1 LFARNGWLQTLVES
15 YTASSPPMVVDWRVE
30 NAADGHFGYGGY
42 VASQSRGSLIG
53 QRRWIMC
60 LALPLL
66 IRRSVLER
74 VGLFDEAY
82 FLVAGIPENDRTE
95 IFNGDPKS
103 LTAYWSS
110 MMSAITGTNGD
121 RPGEMTKISLIS
133 TSSYNRAG

>member
-1 LFARNGWLQTLVES
+1 
-15 YTASSPPMVVDWRVE
+15 VDYVFG
-30 NAADGHFGYGGY
+30 AA
-42 VASQSRGSLIG
+42 
-53 QRRWIMC
+53 M
-60 LALPLL
+60 L

-121 RPGEMTKISLIS
+121 RPGELTKISLIS
-133 TSSYNRAG
+133 TSSNNRAG